1 MRPFA
6 RRLVKKRVL
15 IWRLEKVAVKQR
27 TLLVLDD
34 DEADVTVMDDRG
46 TEERL

>member
-6 RRLVKKRVL
+6 RRLVKKRVF
-15 IWRLEKVAVKQR
+15 LEKVAVKQR
-27 TLLVLDD
+27 ILLVLDD